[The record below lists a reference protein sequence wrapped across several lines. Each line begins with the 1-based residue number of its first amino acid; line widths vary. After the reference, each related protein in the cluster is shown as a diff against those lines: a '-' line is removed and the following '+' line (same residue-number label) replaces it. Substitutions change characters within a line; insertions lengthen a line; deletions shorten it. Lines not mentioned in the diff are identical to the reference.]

1 MGDRQGA
8 RSSVLASPDQL
19 ADRPHLELPDLGR
32 IEHVQKR
39 LEPQIVRPEVS
50 IAEAVDERNAGSQDQ
65 RSTGAPVTQATRAS
79 SAPPTVASPKR
90 ARRSSLSSP
99 ATTSSTR
106 SPRRRRP
113 GRTTRVAR
121 RGPPAEP
128 IGGTRVAPEPGRQVL
143 PFGGGEGQLVLRHLD
158 QLVAGSQVGEGD
170 RRRLTARQ
178 EEVSVGWQPPQEVA
192 EETCRGRINRDLV
205 NVVDDQAD
213 VER

>member
-1 MGDRQGA
+1 M
-8 RSSVLASPDQL
+8 LASPDQL

-50 IAEAVDERNAGSQDQ
+50 IAEAVDERNAGSQDREVDRRAGDAGDEGVVCTSDGREREEGAAILAVEPGHDLFTREAHGDVVPDGQ
-65 RSTGAPVTQATRAS
+65 RESHE
-79 SAPPTVASPKR
+79 
-90 ARRSSLSSP
+90 
-99 ATTSSTR
+99 
-106 SPRRRRP
+106 
-113 GRTTRVAR
+113 

-128 IGGTRVAPEPGRQVL
+128 IGGTGVAPEPGRQVL

-178 EEVSVGWQPPQEVA
+178 EEVSVGWQPPHEVA